1 MIFKILG
8 YIPSKKNRTIIVSKG
23 GKSWGFN
30 AKQKEIND
38 IILQLKSQK
47 KEPTITEDISVEYDI
62 QCRYRRQ
69 DRSNIIATCDDAL
82 AKAKIIENDKQIIQ
96 ECSVIKYGIKDPIT
110 TISIKKL

>member
-8 YIPSKKNRTIIVSKG
+8 YIPSKKNETRR
-23 GKSWGFN
+23 GKYGNWYN
-30 AKQKEIND
+30 TKQKDIND